1 MIREKPFEKKID
13 QMIELAKED
22 LKKDLTRIENLE
34 TEIKKC
40 YDNLLS

>member
-22 LKKDLTRIENLE
+22 LKKDLAGIENLD

-40 YDNLLS
+40 YDNLLT